1 MADINRLSP
10 ADNSTVS
17 SSDLLALYSSS
28 GGTTRKWSLSNL
40 ISYVQS
46 AFTSPTFQ
54 KTLLTPGDGFNET
67 LEQSGLNRWLL
78 LRPTGSL
85 STGTVVLPA
94 PSVAADGQE
103 VLITTTLQIATF
115 TIDGNGASNVYRAPS
130 VLAAEDSVK
139 LRYESQTTSWYVVA

>member
-1 MADINRLSP
+1 MRIPQLTAVKSSNL
-10 ADNSTVS
+10 NSGSLFGVYVNEQG
-17 SSDLLALYSSS
+17 DARKLAL
-28 GGTTRKWSLSNL
+28 GEL
-40 ISYVQS
+40 IKYIQDN
-46 AFTSPTFQ
+46 FTSPTFE

-67 LEQSGLNRWLL
+67 LEQTGLNRWLL

-85 STGTVVLPA
+85 TTGTVVLPA

-115 TIDGNGASNVYRAPS
+115 TIDGNGASNVYRSPS